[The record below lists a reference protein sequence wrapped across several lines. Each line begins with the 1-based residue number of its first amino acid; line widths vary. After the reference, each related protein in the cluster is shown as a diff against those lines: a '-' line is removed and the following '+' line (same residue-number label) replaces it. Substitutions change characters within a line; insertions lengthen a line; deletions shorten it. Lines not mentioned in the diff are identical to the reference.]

1 MPRGTGMSPTRRR
14 NRRPKTA
21 TPEALAA
28 QLPDELR
35 SLGGVDTPS
44 DYQSL
49 TGHVA
54 DWLNQAAP
62 GRGHDLAASV
72 MTAAGLEAA
81 AFYRKVLT

>member
-1 MPRGTGMSPTRRR
+1 MPRGTGMSPTQRR

-35 SLGGVDTPS
+35 SLGGVGTPT
-44 DYQSL
+44 DYQVL
-49 TGHVA
+49 RGHIA

-62 GRGHDLAASV
+62 GGGHELAAPV
-72 MTAAGLEAA
+72 MTAAGLSAA
-81 AFYRKVLT
+81 DFYRKSLT